1 MDDFV
6 RNKLIEWQ
14 LNELEERFEAN
25 KITEESLFCLTEN
38 DITEL
43 IRLVGPRA
51 RFRCRLEQLKNEQNK
66 RQETPELSAQ
76 ASLPRSS
83 KGKRQS
89 DLHGESSERQPPT
102 KRQRDSAKETRI
114 LSEVKDIMKEV
125 KDHINDKEQLGA
137 FIKNKISDLET
148 DKRELVGVFGRTG
161 AGKSSLINA
170 IINEMNLLPTGT
182 ISACT
187 TVMIKVEANTSSSKY
202 EAQIEFIKKEEWEDE
217 LWSLKTLKEADDDY
231 WDLDEKLSALY
242 GEERKDKSPETLME
256 PKYFKNIPEFLEST
270 KKSLECETAQELFQR
285 LRMYTKQEDGK
296 SAQQWFWPLVKCV
309 TVRVPNNDLLQHVT
323 LVDLPGN
330 GDRNKSRNE
339 MWKQIVGDCS
349 TVWIV
354 AEITRA
360 ASETEA
366 WEILKSG
373 LIGNGGQ
380 CQQIHFICTK
390 SDPADD
396 RVTKNKKAKEKV
408 MKEFHTLNKTLSEQF
423 SGKDFEVFTVSAQ
436 EVLKRKRVKEDDNEI
451 PKLQDILQNLN
462 ECHSET
468 DIYVNGAYGILSLIE
483 GARGRNEG
491 VGKADG
497 VCKVLE
503 KNMTEQLDQVK
514 KAVEKA
520 IKDFEQCL
528 TEGVKNSQTSEE
540 KLKTFLDCDENTI
553 VFKQLQAV
561 VRKNG
566 IHKPK
571 YGEEINLNTM
581 LASCLTDSIDKN
593 FRKTFPNDVKGRY
606 FDGVISRFSLDTKP
620 LIPENLD
627 VKLQLIFLQTEEER
641 IKAKLNKIILKKK
654 KIIYNSLTET
664 IVKSM
669 QKGYDDAKKIS
680 GKDALENMRNT
691 LETHVS
697 SNRNMY
703 EDAKKTM
710 LEKMDKLKTTICK
723 ELKETMEHS
732 IKLSFKADVC
742 PLPDVS
748 KHLKTVQRYHDEV

>member
-1 MDDFV
+1 MWKQIVGDCSTVWIVAEITRAASETEAWEILKSGLIGNGGQCQQIHFICTKSDPADD
-6 RNKLIEWQ
+6 RWLKIDLIY
-14 LNELEERFEAN
+14 
-25 KITEESLFCLTEN
+25 SLFNFTN
-38 DITEL
+38 HT
-43 IRLVGPRA
+43 
-51 RFRCRLEQLKNEQNK
+51 
-66 RQETPELSAQ
+66 
-76 ASLPRSS
+76 
-83 KGKRQS
+83 
-89 DLHGESSERQPPT
+89 
-102 KRQRDSAKETRI
+102 
-114 LSEVKDIMKEV
+114 
-125 KDHINDKEQLGA
+125 
-137 FIKNKISDLET
+137 KIST
-148 DKRELVGVFGRTG
+148 H
-161 AGKSSLINA
+161 
-170 IINEMNLLPTGT
+170 
-182 ISACT
+182 
-187 TVMIKVEANTSSSKY
+187 
-202 EAQIEFIKKEEWEDE
+202 
-217 LWSLKTLKEADDDY
+217 
-231 WDLDEKLSALY
+231 
-242 GEERKDKSPETLME
+242 
-256 PKYFKNIPEFLEST
+256 
-270 KKSLECETAQELFQR
+270 
-285 LRMYTKQEDGK
+285 
-296 SAQQWFWPLVKCV
+296 
-309 TVRVPNNDLLQHVT
+309 HVT

-540 KLKTFLDCDENTI
+540 KLKTFLDCDE
-553 VFKQLQAV
+553 
-561 VRKNG
+561 
-566 IHKPK
+566 
-571 YGEEINLNTM
+571 
-581 LASCLTDSIDKN
+581 
-593 FRKTFPNDVKGRY
+593 
-606 FDGVISRFSLDTKP
+606 
-620 LIPENLD
+620 
-627 VKLQLIFLQTEEER
+627 ER

-710 LEKMDKLKTTICK
+710 LEKMDKLKLAPFHCC
-723 ELKETMEHS
+723 HS
-732 IKLSFKADVC
+732 
-742 PLPDVS
+742 
-748 KHLKTVQRYHDEV
+748 